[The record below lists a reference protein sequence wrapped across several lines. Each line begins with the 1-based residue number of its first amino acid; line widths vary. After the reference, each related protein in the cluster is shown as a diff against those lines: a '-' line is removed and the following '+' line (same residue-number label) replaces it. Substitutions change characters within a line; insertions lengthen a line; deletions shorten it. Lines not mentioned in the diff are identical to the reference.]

1 MPRGRSLFAGAL
13 VLALSACVTTQ
24 DVSLGADRP
33 PLHEEPDAS
42 VPIDGAKSDAEAIV
56 PDAGPATDASPAR
69 PSVAVEAGQAAS
81 RDAGLVSKPEPD
93 AAVVATCTLN
103 GHRPFDG
110 LPPPSSL
117 PVSPLPRPDEWDG
130 GLPSLLDND
139 PLSPPSLSRDY
150 EAGVPPFCCTLMT
163 PWFCAKP

>member
-1 MPRGRSLFAGAL
+1 M
-13 VLALSACVTTQ
+13 TTQ
-24 DVSLGADRP
+24 DVSLGIDRP
-33 PLHEEPDAS
+33 PLHDEPDAD
-42 VPIDGAKSDAEAIV
+42 VPTDDVGSDDEGIGSDAA
-56 PDAGPATDASPAR
+56 PPTDASPGK
-69 PSVAVEAGQAAS
+69 PTVVVEAGQVVS

-110 LPPPSSL
+110 LSPPTSL

-130 GLPSLLDND
+130 GRPSLLDNE
-139 PLSPPSLSRDY
+139 PHSPPSLPREY